1 MLQSKQ
7 TAQFSSEVE
16 ERKEE
21 RKAPFAMDMMAELKK
36 KMKIEDNKDSD
47 EEEEEDDESS
57 EEEDSD
63 EDDESPARAMSKP

>member
-47 EEEEEDDESS
+47 EEEDEDESS
-57 EEEDSD
+57 EDDDSD
-63 EDDESPARAMSKP
+63 